1 MFHVK
6 RPPSTAT
13 NTMIAAA
20 ENYALWLQID
30 QAAWEMR
37 AELQRER
44 EFRTGAVY
52 FFGGL
57 VMMWCHRRRR
67 R

>member
-1 MFHVK
+1 M
-6 RPPSTAT
+6 RPRRPTAVD
-13 NTMIAAA
+13 NVIAAA
-20 ENYALWLQID
+20 DSYALYLQIE
-30 QAAWEMR
+30 QTAREMR
-37 AELQRER
+37 AELQRR
-44 EFRTGAVY
+44 HEFRTGAVY